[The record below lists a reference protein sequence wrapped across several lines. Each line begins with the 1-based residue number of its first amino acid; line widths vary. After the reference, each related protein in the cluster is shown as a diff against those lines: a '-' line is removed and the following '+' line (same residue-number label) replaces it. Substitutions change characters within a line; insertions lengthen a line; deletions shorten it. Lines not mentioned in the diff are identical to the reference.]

1 MMSYKQI
8 DPFSVSRNI
17 ESIAQQAYEELRPF
31 FEPKGIAVIGASRD
45 PWSVGW
51 VIFKN
56 FVENEEKGKL
66 KAKVYGVNIKGGE
79 LFGRKLYKSILEI
92 PGEVDHAVIC
102 IPARFVPQVVDECGR
117 KGVKVLTIITAGFS
131 EIGNVE
137 LENQVVETAKKY
149 GMRIIGP
156 NGLGVFDNYSGVDT
170 QFVPELKKYEDKMML
185 ATPRPKPGNILFASQ
200 SGALGIAILDALYG
214 ANIGIA
220 KFISYGNK
228 VDVDETDMLLWAYK
242 DPKIDVIML
251 YIEGI
256 KQAGRHFVEVGA
268 EVSKIKPIV
277 VLKGGRT
284 AAGAR
289 AAASHTGS
297 LAGDYRMY
305 EIAFKKMGAIVCET
319 LDEFIDTVKAFSMQ
333 PPAPGYNLTIITD
346 GGGAG
351 LLATDAAERYGLKV
365 NPPSEELMERF
376 KKGIKEGKLVPFA
389 TFSNPIDV
397 TGSAD
402 DESFVYT
409 LEAVLADKNT
419 DCILIIGLHHVPG
432 VTDKLP
438 EKLLETIKRSN
449 ILKPVV
455 FCDVG
460 GAEYALRFRDKFEM
474 AGIPAYPT
482 PERAAA
488 VLKKLADYGVW
499 LKKKGVYE
507 SFIEKWRSRRQLSA

>member
-1 MMSYKQI
+1 MSYKEI
-8 DPFSVSRNI
+8 DPFQISKQI
-17 ESIAQQAYEELRPF
+17 EDVAEKAYAELKPF
-31 FEPKGIAVIGASRD
+31 FEPEAVAIIGASRD

-56 FVENEEKGKL
+56 FVDNAEKGKL
-66 KAKVYGVNIKGGE
+66 KARVYGVNIKGGE
-79 LFGRKLYKSILEI
+79 LFGRTLYRSILEI
-92 PGEVDHAVIC
+92 PDKVDHAVIV
-102 IPARFVPQVVDECGR
+102 IPAKYVPAVIEECGK

-131 EIGNVE
+131 EIGNIE
-137 LENQVVETAKKY
+137 LEQKVVETAKKY

-170 QFVPELKKYEDKMML
+170 QFVPELKEYSGKMLL
-185 ATPRPKPGNILFASQ
+185 ATPRPKPGNILFGSQ

-220 KFISYGNK
+220 KFVSYGNK

-256 KQAGRHFVEVGA
+256 KQAGRHFVEVGN
-268 EVSKIKPIV
+268 EVSKKKPIV

-305 EIAFKKMGAIVCET
+305 EAAFKKMGAIVCET
-319 LDEFIDTVKAFSMQ
+319 LDEFINTVKAFSMQ
-333 PPAPGYNLTIITD
+333 PPARGYRITIITD

-351 LLATDAAERYGLKV
+351 LLATDASERYGLEV
-365 NPPSEELMERF
+365 NPPSDTLMNEL
-376 KKGIKEGKLVPFA
+376 KKGIEMGKLVPFS

-397 TGSAD
+397 TGSAT

-409 LEAVLADKNT
+409 LRAVLNDENT
-419 DCILIIGLHHVPG
+419 DCVMIIGLHHVPG
-432 VTDKLP
+432 VTDRLP
-438 EKLLETIKRSN
+438 EKLLETIKSCGTY
-449 ILKPVV
+449 KPVV

-460 GAEYALRFRDKFEM
+460 GAEYALKFRDKFEN

-499 LKKKGVYE
+499 LVNQGEYDNYLKTWISKRG
-507 SFIEKWRSRRQLSA
+507 

>member
-1 MMSYKQI
+1 MSYKEI
-8 DPFSVSRNI
+8 DPLKISERIDEISK
-17 ESIAQQAYEELRPF
+17 SAYHELKPF
-31 FEPKGIAVIGASRD
+31 FEPNAIAVIGASRD

-51 VIFKN
+51 VVFKN
-56 FVENEEKGKL
+56 FVDNKKNGKL
-66 KAKVYGVNIKGGE
+66 KAEVYGVNIKGGE
-79 LFGRKLYKSILEI
+79 LFGQKLYKSITEI
-92 PGEVDHAVIC
+92 PNSVDHAVIC
-102 IPARFVPQVVDECGR
+102 IPARFVPKIVEECGE

-137 LENQVVETAKKY
+137 LEKQVVETAKKY

-170 QFVPELKKYEDKMML
+170 QFVPEMKEYEDKMLL
-185 ATPRPKPGNILFASQ
+185 ATPRPKPGNILFGSQ
-200 SGALGIAILDALYG
+200 SGALGIAILDSLYG
-214 ANIGIA
+214 AGIGIA

-228 VDVDETDMLLWAYK
+228 VDVDETDLLLWSYC

-256 KQAGRHFVEVGA
+256 KRAGRHFVEIGK
-268 EVSKIKPIV
+268 EVSKLKPIV

-305 EIAFKKMGAIVCET
+305 EAAFKKMGAIVCET

-333 PPAPGYNLTIITD
+333 PPGRGYNVTIITD

-351 LLATDAAERYGLKV
+351 LLATDAAERYGLNV
-365 NPPSEELMERF
+365 NPPSDELMVKL
-376 KKGIKEGKLVPFA
+376 KKGVEEKKLVPFA

-402 DESFVYT
+402 DESFVYC
-409 LEAVLADKNT
+409 LKSVMEDKNT
-419 DCILIIGLHHVPG
+419 DLIMIIGLHHVPG

-438 EKLLETIKRSN
+438 EKLLDVIKNSPT
-449 ILKPVV
+449 LKPVI

-460 GAEYALRFRDKFEM
+460 GADYAIKFREKFEN
-474 AGIPAYPT
+474 AGIPAYPS
-482 PERAAA
+482 PERAALA
-488 VLKKLADYGVW
+488 LKKLADYGIW
-499 LKKKGVYE
+499 LQQNGALESYIAEWKKRKH
-507 SFIEKWRSRRQLSA
+507 

>member
-1 MMSYKQI
+1 MSYKQI
-8 DPFSVSRNI
+8 DPLKVSENI
-17 ESIAQQAYEELRPF
+17 NRISQQAYDELKPF
-31 FEPKGIAVIGASRD
+31 FEPNAVAIIGASRD

-56 FVENEEKGKL
+56 FVENKKKRIL
-66 KAKVYGVNIKGGE
+66 RARVYGVNIKGGE
-79 LFGRKLYKSILEI
+79 LFGQKLYKSIMEI
-92 PGEVDHAVIC
+92 PDDIDHAVIC
-102 IPARFVPQVVDECGR
+102 IPARFVPQVVEECGK

-137 LENQVVETAKKY
+137 LERQVVENAKKY

-170 QFVPELKKYEDKMML
+170 QFVPEMKKYEDKMLL
-185 ATPRPKPGNILFASQ
+185 ATPRPKPGNILFGSQ

-214 ANIGIA
+214 AGIGIA

-228 VDVDETDMLLWAYK
+228 VDVDETDLLLWAYS

-256 KQAGRHFVEVGA
+256 KQAGRHLVEVGR
-268 EVSKIKPIV
+268 EVSKRKPIV

-305 EIAFKKMGAIVCET
+305 EAAFKKMGAIVCET

-333 PPAPGYNLTIITD
+333 PPGRGYNLTIITD

-365 NPPSEELMERF
+365 NPPSDELMA
-376 KKGIKEGKLVPFA
+376 KLNKGVEEKKLVPFA

-402 DESFVYT
+402 DESFVYC
-409 LEAVLADKNT
+409 LESVMEDEST
-419 DCILIIGLHHVPG
+419 DLIMIIGLHHVPG

-438 EKLLETIKRSN
+438 EKLLDVIRKSPV
-449 ILKPVV
+449 LKPIV

-460 GAEYALRFRDKFEM
+460 GAEYALRFRKKFEE
-474 AGIPAYPT
+474 AGIPAYPS
-482 PERAAA
+482 PERAAL

-499 LKKKGVYE
+499 LEQNGVLEDY
-507 SFIEKWRSRRQLSA
+507 ISRWKQKRQ

>member
-1 MMSYKQI
+1 MSYKHI
-8 DPFSVSRNI
+8 DPFKVSENI
-17 ESIAQQAYEELRPF
+17 ASIAQQAYEELRPF
-31 FEPKGIAVIGASRD
+31 FEPKSVAIIGASRD

-56 FVENEEKGKL
+56 FTENKDKGKL
-66 KAKVYGVNIKGGE
+66 KAEVYGVNIKGGE
-79 LFGRKLYKSILEI
+79 LFGRKLYKSILDI
-92 PGEVDHAVIC
+92 PGDVEHAVIC
-102 IPARFVPQVVDECGR
+102 IPARFVPQVVEECGK

-137 LENQVVETAKKY
+137 LEKQVVDIAMKY

-170 QFVPELKKYEDKMML
+170 QFVPELKKYGESMML

-200 SGALGIAILDALYG
+200 SGALGIAILDSLYG
-214 ANIGIA
+214 ADIGIA

-242 DPKIDVIML
+242 DPKIRVIML

-256 KQAGRHFVEVGA
+256 KQAGRHFVEIGK
-268 EVSKIKPIV
+268 EVSKKKPIV

-305 EIAFKKMGAIVCET
+305 EVAFKRMGAVVCET

-351 LLATDAAERYGLKV
+351 LLATDAAERYGLNV
-365 NPPSEELMERF
+365 NPPSDDLMETF
-376 KKGIKEGKLVPFA
+376 KRGIKEGKLVPFA

-397 TGSAD
+397 TGSAN

-409 LEAVLADKNT
+409 LEAVLSDKNT
-419 DCILIIGLHHVPG
+419 DCIMIIGLHHVPG
-432 VTDKLP
+432 VTDMLP
-438 EKLLETIKRSN
+438 EKLVDAIRRSKVH
-449 ILKPVV
+449 KPVV

-460 GAEYALRFRDKFEM
+460 GAEYAVQFRRKFES

-499 LKKKGVYE
+499 LKRQNAYDDY
-507 SFIEKWRSRRQLSA
+507 IRRWAGEY

>member
-1 MMSYKQI
+1 MSYKEI
-8 DPFSVSRNI
+8 DPLKVSQQI
-17 ESIAQQAYEELRPF
+17 EAIAKEAYNQLRPF
-31 FEPKGIAVIGASRD
+31 FEPKSVAIVGASRD

-56 FVENEEKGKL
+56 FVENAEKGKL

-79 LFGRKLYKSILEI
+79 LFGRSLYKSVMDI
-92 PGEVDHAVIC
+92 PEDVEHAVIVV
-102 IPARFVPQVVDECGR
+102 PAKYVPSVVDECGK
-117 KGVKVLTIITAGFS
+117 KGVKVLTIISAGFS
-131 EIGNVE
+131 EIGNVD
-137 LENQVVETAKKY
+137 LENEVVNTAKKY

-170 QFVPELKKYEDKMML
+170 QFVPELKDYGGNMLL
-185 ATPRPKPGNILFASQ
+185 ATPRPKPGNILFGSQ

-256 KQAGRHFVEVGA
+256 KHAGRHFVEIGK
-268 EVSKIKPIV
+268 EVSKRKPIV

-284 AAGAR
+284 EAGAR

-305 EIAFKKMGAIVCET
+305 EAAFKKMGAIVCET

-333 PPAPGYNLTIITD
+333 PPARGYRLTIITD

-351 LLATDAAERYGLKV
+351 LLATDAAERYGLEV
-365 NPPSEELMERF
+365 NPPSDSLMDRL
-376 KKGIKEGKLVPFA
+376 KKGIEEEKLVPFS

-397 TGSAD
+397 TGSATD
-402 DESFVYT
+402 DSFVYT
-409 LEAVLADKNT
+409 LDAVLKDDAT
-419 DCILIIGLHHVPG
+419 DCIMIIGLHHVPG

-438 EKLLETIKRSN
+438 DKLLETIKSSR
-449 ILKPVV
+449 LYKPVV

-460 GAEYALRFRDKFEM
+460 GAEYAIKFRDKFER

-499 LKKKGVYE
+499 LQQHGVFDDFLNMWI
-507 SFIEKWRSRRQLSA
+507 SKHQS